1 MSKKRGG
8 GDRAIDEEMDGQKEA
23 EGPCRGRHLSAAHP
37 NSTCVVVLA
46 PFATIDAQSAS
57 AGLGASWD
65 IQERSFSP
73 RFAARRDHGSARV
86 ALWEPACSC
95 WYDAPHRTASN
106 PRHVQLSV
114 RRKGPILHC
123 DAVSAHS
130 NASAATGGGSSAYK
144 HKHKQEASVYRR
156 RGSFPAVAHSSR

>member
-1 MSKKRGG
+1 MAKRKQK
-8 GDRAIDEEMDGQKEA
+8 DRAVVDTFQPPIPTVG
-23 EGPCRGRHLSAAHP
+23 
-37 NSTCVVVLA
+37 TCVVVLA

-95 WYDAPHRTASN
+95 WYDAPHRTA
-106 PRHVQLSV
+106 P
-114 RRKGPILHC
+114 HC
-123 DAVSAHS
+123 IEPASRTTVS
-130 NASAATGGGSSAYK
+130 T
-144 HKHKQEASVYRR
+144 
-156 RGSFPAVAHSSR
+156 